1 MALMSAS
8 RARYFAVSKIAKS
21 ANLIKFVNSSRTPCA
36 DERCSVSN
44 LALFKTRKLAAKT
57 QNIPR
62 LLLAR
67 LKFLLKLRAL
77 LRLVFSSYFG
87 MSRASP

>member
-1 MALMSAS
+1 MSAS
-8 RARYFAVSKIAKS
+8 RARCFVISKIAKS
-21 ANLIKFVNSSRTPCA
+21 ANLIKFAKSQRA
-36 DERCSVSN
+36 QGAAKRRRVSN
-44 LALFKTRKLAAKT
+44 LALFNPQTSVKT

>member
-1 MALMSAS
+1 MSAS
-8 RARYFAVSKIAKS
+8 RARCFVISKIAKS
-21 ANLIKFVNSSRTPCA
+21 ANLIKFAKSPRVQGAAKR
-36 DERCSVSN
+36 RGVSN
-44 LALFKTRKLAAKT
+44 LAFLTRKLAVKT

-67 LKFLLKLRAL
+67 LKFLLKFRAL
-77 LRLVFSSYFG
+77 LHLVFSSYFG